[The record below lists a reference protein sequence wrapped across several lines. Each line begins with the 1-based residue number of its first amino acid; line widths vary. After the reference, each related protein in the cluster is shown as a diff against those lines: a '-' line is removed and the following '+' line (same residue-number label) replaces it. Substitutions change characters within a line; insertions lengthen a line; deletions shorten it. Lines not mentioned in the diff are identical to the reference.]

1 VTPVSAPP
9 VVVLGAGGW
18 GTALSVMLA
27 HHGRGV
33 ILWARREDFARE
45 LERTREN
52 HEYLPGVALP
62 ETVTVTSDLGAASD
76 SPWALVV
83 VPSVGVEELLSR
95 LPRTLGLVLCAKG
108 VARDGRR
115 LTEVASELGFGRV
128 AVLSGP
134 NHAEEVGRGLPAASV
149 VASDDADFAREVQD
163 ATITPTFRVYT
174 STDLVG
180 VELGG
185 VLKNVMA
192 LAAGLADGLG
202 YGDNAKASLLTR
214 GLREMERYLVSQGAA
229 GDTVY
234 GLSGLG
240 DLIATA
246 TSPHSRNRAAGERIA
261 RGEDPRQGGK
271 VVEGLRT
278 AALLDDWAAEH
289 GHDLPIVRAV
299 HRVVEG
305 RWTPEQGLRSLMG
318 REAKPES

>member
-1 VTPVSAPP
+1 
-9 VVVLGAGGW
+9 
-18 GTALSVMLA
+18 
-27 HHGRGV
+27 
-33 ILWARREDFARE
+33 
-45 LERTREN
+45 
-52 HEYLPGVALP
+52 
-62 ETVTVTSDLGAASD
+62 
-76 SPWALVV
+76 
-83 VPSVGVEELLSR
+83 
-95 LPRTLGLVLCAKG
+95 
-108 VARDGRR
+108 
-115 LTEVASELGFGRV
+115 
-128 AVLSGP
+128 
-134 NHAEEVGRGLPAASV
+134 
-149 VASDDADFAREVQD
+149 
-163 ATITPTFRVYT
+163 
-174 STDLVG
+174 
-180 VELGG
+180 
-185 VLKNVMA
+185 MA